1 MSILKKY
8 KDDAIEYAMPYLTQA
23 GEFIYDKG
31 NILSKG
37 YIHNKKRIKREIR
50 FRKIC
55 KIVDFISNIIM
66 LISAVLAFVVI
77 IKGYK
82 DEFKD

>member
-1 MSILKKY
+1 MSVLKKY
-8 KDDAIEYAMPYLTQA
+8 KDDAIEYAMPYLAQA

-31 NILSKG
+31 NTLSRG
-37 YIHNKKRIKREIR
+37 YIRNKKRIKREIR

-55 KIVDFISNIIM
+55 KIVDCISNIIM
-66 LISAVLAFVVI
+66 LISAVLAFVVV

-82 DEFKD
+82 EEFKD